1 MILFSLAASS
11 WRALAQHGFDA
22 PMPAASRR
30 SVAFNNVRRQADSD
44 HLFFWGFLRATSPWR
59 RLSRRGGLS
68 WHPVSPKNRRN
79 RKQVTANCLYDFGK
93 TTLAS
98 HPTPAYPIPV
108 TAKSVA
114 GVDQAP
120 NQQKAHQRR
129 HVLMGAF
136 FMPVSFLYGGACGVS
151 SDTPVPFCAGS
162 WSTLTHR
169 LPSGGQVDGDGFLLQ
184 QKETR
189 HV

>member
-98 HPTPAYPIPV
+98 HPTPAYPTPV

-114 GVDQAP
+114 GRENP
-120 NQQKAHQRR
+120 SPLRR
-129 HVLMGAF
+129 ASAISRRFLFACCSSMADSAGQPKGW
-136 FMPVSFLYGGACGVS
+136 PVSLRAGFSPPRLSV
-151 SDTPVPFCAGS
+151 TPAVRSKVADSKSLRSP
-162 WSTLTHR
+162 L
-169 LPSGGQVDGDGFLLQ
+169 
-184 QKETR
+184 
-189 HV
+189 